1 MQASSIDLLIAL
13 YKFVILLFSVSVHGC
28 AQAWMASRL
37 GDHTA
42 RMEGRVSLNP
52 ARHIDVVGTL
62 VYPAL
67 MIFGPLLGIPW
78 FGSGRLVMGWGK
90 PTPIITRN
98 LGKITRDDNLI
109 TLAGMIG
116 FLLLCLFAFLLLVLL
131 ILAIPGGRDAVAST
145 IQGQIIVDGTSAPQA
160 LALLGW
166 LTVEVNLS
174 LFFFNFLP
182 IPPLDASRIVRN
194 MLPYNSLESYDQ
206 LARFGA
212 ILIFILGGF
221 VVSLFMSPA
230 MTLVLRVLLLFF
242 PNPS

>member
-1 MQASSIDLLIAL
+1 LQASSINLLIAL
-13 YKFVILLFSVSVHGC
+13 YRFVILLFSVSVHGC

-52 ARHIDVVGTL
+52 ARHIDVIGTL
-62 VYPAL
+62 IYPGL
-67 MIFGPLLGIPW
+67 MIFGPLIGFTL
-78 FGSGRLVMGWGK
+78 FGGGGLVMGWGK

-98 LGKITRDDNLI
+98 LSKITRDDNLI
-109 TLAGMIG
+109 TIAGTIG
-116 FLLLCLFAFLLLVLL
+116 YLLLAIVGFLLLVLL
-131 ILAIPGGRDAVAST
+131 ILAIPGGFDAVRS
-145 IQGQIIVDGTSAPQA
+145 ILQGQILIDGASAPQA

-166 LTVEVNLS
+166 LTIEVNLA

-182 IPPLDASRIVRN
+182 IPPLDGSRVLRN
-194 MLPYNSLESYDQ
+194 MLPYNALSSYDQ

-221 VVSLFMSPA
+221 VVNLFMGPA
-230 MTLVLRVLLLFF
+230 INVVIDILALFF
-242 PNPS
+242 RGHP